1 MNWKAI
7 LAAVSLSAILPATLP
22 GASPIALPLTPDA
35 ERALDVK
42 AEKTD
47 VLEFDGTDATLVK
60 ATDPAAYL
68 KWRKSQKMREFS
80 AGFSICFKDGTFNAY
95 SQNKDIYSLGLFD
108 CSLTDDGRMQIRFM
122 VKRGEIGPKEYIIT
136 SKDKVDFNRWYDV
149 AVNYSMNRRRVTLY
163 WDGRLQKDMVES
175 SPLAIQYPDT
185 LTLGGFKG
193 AVKNIKVYDA
203 PLYSEDLT
211 PATVTEQEIAE
222 LNKQRETLLADQK
235 NDTPFKKW
243 VSTLTFKTGSSIADV
258 KKLRNDLANAAELA
272 KQMQSGKGI
281 TGKAVTVYSV
291 PPTGQE
297 FLSEYKLPEE
307 GKFTDTLQ
315 IIAAKNEFESA
326 SFLLFAFQNTKL
338 TFKVTDLYSGDNVIP
353 ASALDMFMVKRWIR
367 CGGAWMSYHADKY
380 QRLLVPDLLLKDENL
395 IRVDEIRRTNELR
408 LTYPE
413 KTVYADVSQ
422 YSTTNDPSIDPLK
435 EPMEDAS
442 ELQPVTIPA
451 AGRTQQMW
459 INFNAP
465 KQAPAGLYEG
475 SIHIFA
481 DGKEAGL
488 LKVQVRLLPFDLP
501 EAKTYYDSNRT
512 FISWLTGTPRG
523 PESYVNKQL
532 KFLSEHS
539 IRNFNGYDW
548 SSEEA
553 FKKSLDRMKKYGF
566 DLSLLLGAPCGSDGP
581 HLKYEKDPAKQTMAE
596 YLSMKEKKKLTV
608 VEAIGWVKKYLGH
621 DQLHFYGR
629 DEASGYR
636 GLRVNQEAFWT
647 AIREAGGKI
656 SAAAT
661 VNTFEHVADIENLFA
676 TVVIDKEQA
685 DMWHSV
691 GARCLNYANPFSGP
705 ENPLFFRRKCGL
717 MMYKDNY
724 DGFFLLAFTSFRNIW
739 NEFADDPGGDG
750 NYRNFQMTYPIKSGP
765 VDTMAM
771 CGLREGLDD
780 IRYATLLKT
789 QAEKAI
795 ASGDFELEREGKR
808 QLAWLNMLDG
818 KECDLEY
825 ARMGMIDRIII
836 LQNLFAIR
844 GGKK

>member
-7 LAAVSLSAILPATLP
+7 LAAVSLSMISPAALP

-35 ERALDVK
+35 ERALDVNVD
-42 AEKTD
+42 KTD
-47 VLEFDGTDATLVK
+47 ILEFDGTDATLVK

-80 AGFSICFKDGTFNAY
+80 AGFSICFKNGTFNVY
-95 SQNKDIYSLGLFD
+95 SQNNDIYSLGLFD

-122 VKRGEIGPKEYIIT
+122 VRLGELGPKNYVIT
-136 SKDKVDFNRWYDV
+136 SKDKVEFNRWYDV
-149 AVNYSMNRRRVTLY
+149 AVNYSMNRRRATLY
-163 WDGRLQKDMVES
+163 WDGKLQKDMVES
-175 SPLAIQYPDT
+175 FPLEIQYPNT

-211 PATVTEQEIAE
+211 PAALTEQEIAE
-222 LNKQRETLLADQK
+222 LNKQRETLLASLKDE
-235 NDTPFKKW
+235 TPFKQW
-243 VSTLTFKTGSSIADV
+243 VSTLTIKPGSSIADV

-281 TGKAVTVYSV
+281 SGKAVTVYSV

-297 FLSEYKLPEE
+297 LLSPYKLPEE

-326 SFLLFAFQNTKL
+326 SFLVFAFQPSKL
-338 TFKVTDLYSGDNVIP
+338 TFKVTDLYSGDNVIS
-353 ASALDMFMVKRWIR
+353 ASALDMYMVKRWIR

-380 QRLLVPDLLLKDENL
+380 QRVLVPDLLLKDENL
-395 IRVDEIRRTNELR
+395 LRVDEVRRTNELR
-408 LTYPE
+408 FSYPN

-422 YSTTNDPSIDPLK
+422 FSATNDPGFNPDR
-435 EPMEDAS
+435 EPVLDAD

-451 AGRTQQMW
+451 PGRTQQMW

-475 SIHIFA
+475 SIHIYA
-481 DGKEAGL
+481 DGKEAGT
-488 LKVQVRLLPFDLP
+488 LKVQVRVLPFDLP
-501 EAKTYYDSNRT
+501 EAKTYYDTDRT
-512 FISWLTGTPRG
+512 FLSWVLVTSGPRTY
-523 PESYVNKQL
+523 SDKQL
-532 KFLSEHS
+532 KYLSDHS
-539 IRNFNGYDW
+539 IRHFNAYKWD
-548 SSEEA
+548 SEKA
-553 FKKSLDRMKKYGF
+553 FKESVDRMAKFGF
-566 DLSLLLGAPCGSDGP
+566 DNSILLGAPCGADGP
-581 HLKYEKDPAKQTMAE
+581 RLQYEKDPAKQTMAE
-596 YLSMKEKKKLTV
+596 YLSMKEKKRLTV
-608 VEAIGWVKKYLGH
+608 VDAINWVKKYLGH

-629 DEASGYR
+629 DEAWGYR
-636 GLRVNQEAFWT
+636 GLRINQEAFWT

-656 SAAAT
+656 SATST
-661 VNTFEHVADIENLFA
+661 VNTFEHVADIDNIFA

-685 DMWHSV
+685 EMWHSV
-691 GARCLNYANPFSGP
+691 GARCLNYANPFAGP
-705 ENPLFFRRKCGL
+705 ENPFFFRRKCGM

-724 DGFFLLAFTSFRNIW
+724 DGFLLLAFTSYRTIW

-750 NYRNFQMTYPIKSGP
+750 NYRNFQMSYPAQSGP
-765 VDTMAM
+765 IDTMAM

-808 QLAWLNMLDG
+808 QLAWLNMLNG
-818 KECDLEY
+818 RECDLEY
-825 ARMGMIDRIII
+825 ARMSMIDRIII
-836 LQNLFAIR
+836 LQKLL